1 MEAKA
6 LMLTPS
12 RGRGE
17 ESGGRHDNPES
28 VPEGPAKGTQH
39 CSQRGSLEFGLAA
52 ALRDAVHHR

>member
-1 MEAKA
+1 
-6 LMLTPS
+6 MLTPS

-28 VPEGPAKGTQH
+28 VPEGPAEGTQH
-39 CSQRGSLEFGLAA
+39 CSRRGSLEFGLAA